1 MGYEKP
7 RLIDFGSITDHTL
20 SRCNPL
26 GALAN
31 HGGNT
36 PPKGSG
42 DVPHHLDKH
51 IDSSGRS

>member
-26 GALAN
+26 GALAKLTR
-31 HGGNT
+31 G
-36 PPKGSG
+36 
-42 DVPHHLDKH
+42 
-51 IDSSGRS
+51 